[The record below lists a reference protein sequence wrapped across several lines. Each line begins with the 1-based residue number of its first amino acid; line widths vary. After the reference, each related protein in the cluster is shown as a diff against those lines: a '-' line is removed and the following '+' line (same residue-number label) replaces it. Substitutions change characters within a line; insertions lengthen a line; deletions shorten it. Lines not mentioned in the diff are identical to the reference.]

1 MINKML
7 PIISLIAL
15 SVAIWLP
22 CVAPKQVTKQDSQH
36 HTLIIVG
43 SGPAGLTAAIY
54 AGRAKLQP
62 LVIEGPLAGGVL
74 TTAPIIENWPGQEQI
89 DGAALMNSLRTHAQH
104 VGAQLIS
111 EQVVDIS
118 LNKAPFTVT
127 TIDGKK
133 FTADAL
139 ILATGTCPKKAHC
152 PGEEEYWGRGVCSC
166 ALCDAPLYD
175 TCPVVVLGGGMMA
188 LQNVLWLRKYASK
201 ITLIN
206 AGDALQGPKKMLND
220 VLQTKQLEIINN
232 CTLQRIEGDAD
243 HVTNVIAFDIT
254 TQKNKT
260 IACNGVFVSL
270 GYEPCTTVVNG
281 KLPLNEEGKIIV
293 DQFGHTCIPGVFAA
307 GSAATIP
314 HSQAIIC
321 AASGSIAAIEAEKF
335 LGHKPRKKSLW
346 SCQKS

>member
-1 MINKML
+1 MNGRL
-7 PIISLIAL
+7 FHLTTLLVLTLAL
-15 SVAIWLP
+15 GIQSAQS
-22 CVAPKQVTKQDSQH
+22 KQVTKQDSQH

-62 LVIEGPLAGGVL
+62 LVIEGPLTGGVL

-89 DGAALMNSLRTHAQH
+89 DGAALMNNLRAHAQH
-104 VGAQLIS
+104 VGAELIS
-111 EQVVDIS
+111 EQVVDI
-118 LNKAPFTVT
+118 NFEKPPFTIKT
-127 TIDGKK
+127 AGGKL
-133 FTADAL
+133 FTADAI

-152 PGEEEYWGRGVCSC
+152 LGEEEYWGRGVCSC

-175 TCPVVVLGGGMMA
+175 KLPVVVLGGGMMA
-188 LQNVLWLRKYASK
+188 LQNVLWLRKYANK
-201 ITLIN
+201 ITLVN
-206 AGDALQGPKKMLND
+206 SGATLQGPKKMLND
-220 VLQTKQLEIINN
+220 VLQTKQLEIVNN
-232 CTLQRIEGDAD
+232 CTLQRIEGDAE
-243 HVTNVIAFDIT
+243 HVTNVVAIDAT
-254 TQKNKT
+254 TQKKQT
-260 IACNGVFVSL
+260 FACNGVFISL
-270 GYEPCTTVVNG
+270 GYEPCTNIVYG